1 MKKLSVFAFAA
12 MASFF
17 AYGEDLRAPRSVEEI
32 IARWERCRPTFTDWR
47 VMEKASDFNDPFV
60 LGAPKAEY
68 AKDGLGM
75 LNFVRYL
82 AGLPDDIGLDADLGY
97 KAQALTAVNAMNGV
111 QSHTPARPA
120 GVPKDVYEAA
130 YPAGPR
136 CNLQMSISEGSFSE
150 KGARDNL
157 ERRGPYHKLA
167 EFRRYYLS
175 RSVLDFVSDAD
186 FRNVR
191 KAEHRRNIFRPQ
203 LGKTGFGFVDFYE
216 ERPFTQEEIRNNT
229 FDPGFFADGI
239 RWYKF
244 DLRQFMSMFAGD
256 SSRTSQPSYD
266 YVAWPARGYFPL
278 EFWRYKGEAQPW
290 SVHLNPAKYRVDDPA
305 ALAVEIAGVSNGY
318 RVGIGSGDRP
328 EDWNA
333 IGDDDLEAGD
343 KLKKF
348 LRYMP
353 ATANWDP
360 VVIFFPGEAKWPE
373 PKAGERYR
381 VTLTGVKDL
390 SGKSVR
396 IEYWTE
402 FFSLPRTAWLES
414 STAED

>member
-1 MKKLSVFAFAA
+1 MRKPISLMLAA
-12 MASFF
+12 IVSFS
-17 AYGEDLRAPRSVEEI
+17 AYCADPPSPRSAKEI
-32 IARWERCRPTFTDWR
+32 LARWEQCRPVFGDWR
-47 VMEKASDFNDPFV
+47 IMEKTSDFNEPFV
-60 LGAPKAEY
+60 LGAPRIEY

-75 LNFVRYL
+75 LNFIRYL
-82 AGLPDDIGLDADLGY
+82 AGLPDDIELDADLGY

-111 QSHTPARPA
+111 QSHTPVRPE
-120 GVPKDVYEAA
+120 GVPKAVYDAA

-136 CNLQMSISEGSFSE
+136 CNLQMSVSEGSFSE
-150 KGARDNL
+150 KSARENL
-157 ERRGPYHKLA
+157 DRFGPFFKLA

-186 FRNVR
+186 YRNVR

-203 LGKTGFGFVDFYE
+203 LKKTGFGFVDFYE
-216 ERPFTQEEIRNNT
+216 ERPFTQEEIRNNS
-229 FDPGFFADGI
+229 FDPGYFADGI

-256 SSRTSQPSYD
+256 SSRASQPSYD

-278 EFWRYKGEAQPW
+278 EFWRCKGETQPW

-305 ALAVEIAGVSNGY
+305 GLAVEITGVSNGY

-328 EDWNA
+328 EEWNA
-333 IGDDDLEAGD
+333 IGDDDMEAGD

-348 LRYMP
+348 LRYLP
-353 ATANWDP
+353 ATGSWTP
-360 VVIFFPGEAKWPE
+360 LVLFFPGEAKWPE
-373 PKAGERYR
+373 PKAGDRYR
-381 VTLTGVKDL
+381 VVITGVKDVT
-390 SGKSVR
+390 GKSVK

-402 FFSLPRTAWLES
+402 FMSLPHTAWLES
-414 STAED
+414 SNAED